1 MKNYI
6 KSSIGLLLLVIGFAS
21 CDYDNIDPLTQV
33 DPGPDAGAPEIN
45 IQYPNEGTTIQVP
58 EPVAAIDIRFEVKD
72 DIEVDNIEVLVNGNQ
87 IASFN
92 DFLDY
97 RIVKQQVAFE
107 QVTNGEHTLT
117 IKATDIAGNTTS
129 KTVNFSKEPPY
140 TPRYAGEFFYMP
152 FDADFTELVNI
163 YMGEETGNPGIT
175 SNAYLGTGA
184 YSGANDSYVSVPLK
198 QEELGNE
205 FTAAFWYKLD
215 SSNDKAGILT
225 ATDDDDRN
233 QGFRLFRETDNQD
246 PEYQR
251 FKLNIGTG
259 DGEVWNDGGL
269 IHKDNSEWVHIALSF
284 SPAGTVIYFDGVAVG
299 STELTNAQFDWTGVE
314 DLVVGSGLNFSGW
327 GHNSDTSLIDELR
340 LFNRALSAEEI
351 AAMVDDA
358 AVTLYMPFEGDY
370 KDQVS
375 NREVVVE
382 GEPGLTE
389 EAAAGTNAYAGA
401 ENAYLTLP
409 TEGLQNEEFSATFW
423 YKFDGSTEN
432 AGLIAISPED
442 TENPDAQNLRT
453 SGLRFF
459 RELRDGVPVL
469 KLNVGTGAGES
480 WNDGGAIGPY
490 EGEWVHVAFTI
501 SSAQN
506 ETIVY
511 IDGKPVNN
519 NNLGGN
525 SISWTGADLLSVMS
539 GAPRFTGWGH
549 LSDKSSMDE
558 LRFYN
563 KALTQEEIQAEIGQ

>member
-6 KSSIGLLLLVIGFAS
+6 KSSIGLLFLVIGFAS
-21 CDYDNIDPLTQV
+21 CDYDNIDPLTKV

-97 RIVKQQVAFE
+97 RIVKQQVAFD

-117 IKATDIAGNTTS
+117 INATDIAGNTTTKS
-129 KTVNFSKEPPY
+129 VNFSKEPPY

-163 YMGEETGNPGIT
+163 YMGEETGDPGIT
-175 SNAYLGTGA
+175 SDAFFGTGA
-184 YSGANDSYVSVPLK
+184 YSGAAESYVAVPLN
-198 QEELGNE
+198 EEDLTSE

-215 SSNDKAGILT
+215 TSIEKAGILT
-225 ATDDDDRN
+225 ATDDEDRN
-233 QGFRLFRETDNQD
+233 QGFRLFREPNPND
-246 PEYQR
+246 PDSQVV
-251 FKLNIGTG
+251 KLNIGTG
-259 DGEVWNDGGL
+259 DSDAWNDGGS
-269 IHKDNSEWVHIALSF
+269 IPIDNPEWMHIAF
-284 SPAGTVIYFDGVAVG
+284 TVSPSGTVVYFNGNPVRATDLNNV
-299 STELTNAQFDWTGVE
+299 EIDWSGVE
-314 DLVVGSGLNFSGW
+314 DLVIGSGLNFSGW
-327 GHNSDTSLIDELR
+327 GHNSDSASMDELR
-340 LFNRALSAEEI
+340 LFNRALSTEEI
-351 AAMVDDA
+351 AAMVEESYM
-358 AVTLYMPFEGDY
+358 TLYMPFDGTY
-370 KDQVS
+370 KDLIS
-375 NREVVVE
+375 NREVSVV
-382 GEPGLTE
+382 GDPGFTE
-389 EAAAGTNAYAGA
+389 DAAAGTNAYAGA
-401 ENAYLTLP
+401 EDAYLTLP
-409 TEGLQNEEFSATFW
+409 TEGLQTEEFSATFW

-432 AGLIAISPED
+432 AGLITISPVD

-453 SGLRFF
+453 SGLRLF

-469 KLNVGTGAGES
+469 KLNVGTGGGES

-511 IDGKPVNN
+511 IDGEPVKN

-549 LSDKSSMDE
+549 LSDQSSMDE